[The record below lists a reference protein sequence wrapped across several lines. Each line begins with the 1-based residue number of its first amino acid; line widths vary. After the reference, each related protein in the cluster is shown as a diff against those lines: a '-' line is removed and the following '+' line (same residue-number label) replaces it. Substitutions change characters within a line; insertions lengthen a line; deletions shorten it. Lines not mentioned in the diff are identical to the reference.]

1 MAQKFVGYEVTK
13 ATAGYIR
20 LLISKNNICTYTIY
34 MVTGYEVT
42 KVTAGYSRLLT
53 AKNTC
58 TYTIYMVTGCKVTA
72 GYSRLLIAKNACTYT
87 YIWLLVTRLQRLQ
100 QVTIG
105 Y

>member
-34 MVTGYEVT
+34 MATGYEVT
-42 KVTAGYSRLLT
+42 KVTAGYSRLLIV
-53 AKNTC
+53 KNAC
-58 TYTIYMVTGCKVTA
+58 MYTYTIYA
-72 GYSRLLIAKNACTYT
+72 
-87 YIWLLVTRLQRLQ
+87 WLLVTRLQRLQ
-100 QVTIG
+100 QVTVG

>member
-42 KVTAGYSRLLT
+42 KVTAGYSRLLIV
-53 AKNTC
+53 KNACIHTL
-58 TYTIYMVTGCKVTA
+58 YMHGYWLRGYK
-72 GYSRLLIAKNACTYT
+72 GYSRL
-87 YIWLLVTRLQRLQ
+87 Q
-100 QVTIG
+100 
-105 Y
+105 

>member
-1 MAQKFVGYEVTK
+1 
-13 ATAGYIR
+13 
-20 LLISKNNICTYTIY
+20 

-42 KVTAGYSRLLT
+42 KVPAGYSRLLIAT
-53 AKNTC
+53 NTC
-58 TYTIYMVTGCKVTA
+58 IYAIYMVTGYKVTKVTV

>member
-1 MAQKFVGYEVTK
+1 
-13 ATAGYIR
+13 
-20 LLISKNNICTYTIY
+20 

-42 KVTAGYSRLLT
+42 KVTAGYSRLLI

-58 TYTIYMVTGCKVTA
+58 IYAIYMVTGYKVTKVTV

-100 QVTIG
+100 QVALGYYYLTIHVHT
-105 Y
+105 